1 MVNVVA
7 LSRAGHLPP
16 AVAVTAL
23 STVLAATGDV
33 APAVVVTLAIAVFTG
48 QLVVGWTND
57 LIDRDT
63 DIAVHRTDKPL
74 VVGTVTDRVVGTATV
89 IAAAVCVI
97 ASLLCGLAAGTVHLV
112 AGVGAALA
120 YNLGVK
126 RTVFSWV
133 PYLLAFGSVP
143 IAVGLASRSG
153 DLPPAWVVAMAALL
167 GVGAHLLNVFPDLDD
182 DAVTGMHGLPHRLGH
197 NRIPV
202 VAAALLVGA
211 TLIGVLATQRG
222 AWQWVAL
229 VVVVVMAAV
238 CTRAPGRA
246 PFYATMVIAGIDLA
260 IIVIR

>member
-1 MVNVVA
+1 MVNAVA
-7 LSRAGHLPP
+7 LARAGHLTP

-33 APAVVVTLAIAVFTG
+33 APVVVVALAIAVFSG

-74 VVGTVTDRVVGTATV
+74 VVGTVTRRTVVTATV
-89 IAAAVCVI
+89 IAAGVSVV
-97 ASLLCGLAAGTVHLV
+97 ASLLCGVAAGTVHLV

-126 RTVFSWV
+126 RTLFSWV
-133 PYLLAFGSVP
+133 PYLVAFGSVP

-167 GVGAHLLNVFPDLDD
+167 GVGAHLLNVFPDLED
-182 DAVTGMHGLPHRLGH
+182 DAASGIAGLPHRLGH
-197 NRIPV
+197 NRIPTI
-202 VAAALLVGA
+202 AAALLVGA
-211 TLIGVLATQRG
+211 TVIGVVATDRG
-222 AWQWVAL
+222 VWQWVVFG
-229 VVVVVMAAV
+229 VVVVVAAV
-238 CTRAPGRA
+238 CTRGPGRT
-246 PFYATMVIAGIDLA
+246 PFYATMLIAGIDLTL
-260 IIVIR
+260 IVIG

>member
-7 LSRAGHLPP
+7 IARAGHLPP
-16 AVAVTAL
+16 ALAVTTL
-23 STVLAATGDV
+23 STILAATGDV
-33 APAVVVTLAIAVFTG
+33 APAIVVALAVAVLSG

-63 DIAVHRTDKPL
+63 DMAVHRTDKPL
-74 VVGTVTDRVVGTATV
+74 VIGTVTRQAVVTATIV
-89 IAAAVCVI
+89 AAVVCIV
-97 ASLLCGLAAGTVHLV
+97 ASLLCGVAAGTVHLV

-126 RTVFSWV
+126 RTMFSWV

-143 IAVGLASRSG
+143 IAVGLASRTG

-167 GVGAHLLNVFPDLDD
+167 GVGAHLLNVFPDLED
-182 DAVTGMHGLPHRLGH
+182 DAVTGMSGLPHRLGRT
-197 NRIPV
+197 RIPP

-211 TLIGVLATQRG
+211 TAIGVVATHRG
-222 AWQWVAL
+222 TWQWAVL
-229 VVVVVMAAV
+229 GVVTVVAAV

-246 PFYATMVIAGIDLA
+246 PFYATMLIAGIDLA